1 MNWTINRSTRQASY
15 NKQFKRDSPRLAF
28 LVRVKFS
35 DYGVQIEYC
44 GSVAH
49 PLIGR
54 YIFLSSATKRIHD
67 ERG

>member
-54 YIFLSSATKRIHD
+54 YEYRDKNGTEGISSD
-67 ERG
+67 